1 LSQGDTIRK
10 LAEMKAYVEKRVAE
24 LNQESAALSSFL
36 DVIDDLLAE
45 RSFRRVEIPKEQ
57 VKSVTTEHPDREKTP
72 THETTILAAEGAQ
85 LGEIHVEDD
94 NVTVIPR
101 ESIKF
106 EVNSPPLQ
114 AFLLARVLEPMRVKD
129 AQLVREGKLQQ
140 GKALTY
146 ALDEDKGILR
156 SLVVHNFGD
165 EKRLSEL
172 RNAFRWTF
180 RRMYEKSAEYP
191 KR

>member
-1 LSQGDTIRK
+1 LSNEDTIRK
-10 LAEMKAYVEKRVAE
+10 LAKMKAYVEKRVSE

-36 DVIDDLLAE
+36 EVIDELLAE
-45 RSFRRVEIPKEQ
+45 RSFRRIDIAKKQVEA
-57 VKSVTTEHPDREKTP
+57 VTPQHLNREKAP
-72 THETTILAAEGAQ
+72 TGETTILAAEGVQ
-85 LGEIHVEDD
+85 LGEIHIEDD

-101 ESIKF
+101 EHIKLD
-106 EVNSPPLQ
+106 VNSPPLR
-114 AFLLARVLEPMRVKD
+114 AFLLTRVLEPMRVKD
-129 AQLVREGKLQQ
+129 AELVREGRIQQ

-146 ALDEDKGILR
+146 VIDQDKGILR

-180 RRMYEKSAEYP
+180 RRMYEKTA
-191 KR
+191 K